1 MTNAA
6 QWPLLGE
13 SELPIASTGALKR
26 ADVLNDSTLL
36 VVSLLEEK
44 AVVLDLPDQGQW
56 RQIDEGANSE
66 Q

>member
-13 SELPIASTGALKR
+13 SELPIASAGALKC

-44 AVVLDLPDQGQW
+44 AVVLDLSNQG
-56 RQIDEGANSE
+56 RRR
-66 Q
+66 